1 MLPVP
6 GSVRG
11 GCQAADMQA
20 DRASVLR
27 ELEVQLELDDHRGCA
42 PFAGRVRAVAQAG
55 EVGERDAERQ
65 ALVDLAAAC
74 LRRAETLPA
83 PRFADVRLRAARQR
97 AGIAA

>member
-1 MLPVP
+1 
-6 GSVRG
+6 
-11 GCQAADMQA
+11 MQP

-42 PFAGRVRAVAQAG
+42 PLAARVQAVARSQNA
-55 EVGERDAERQ
+55 GERDAERQ

-74 LRRAETLPA
+74 IRRAETIPA
-83 PRFADVRLRAARQR
+83 PRFTDVRLRAARER

>member
-1 MLPVP
+1 
-6 GSVRG
+6 
-11 GCQAADMQA
+11 MQA

-42 PFAGRVRAVAQAG
+42 PFVGRVRAVAQAR

-83 PRFADVRLRAARQR
+83 PRLADGVCGCATARGDRRLG
-97 AGIAA
+97 AGEMGSSE

>member
-1 MLPVP
+1 
-6 GSVRG
+6 
-11 GCQAADMQA
+11 MQA

-27 ELEVQLELDDHRGCA
+27 ELDVQLELDDHRCCA
-42 PFAGRVRAVAQAG
+42 PLAARVRGVAQAQNA
-55 EVGERDAERQ
+55 GERNAERQ

-83 PRFADVRLRAARQR
+83 PRFADVRLRAARER

>member
-1 MLPVP
+1 
-6 GSVRG
+6 
-11 GCQAADMQA
+11 MQT

-27 ELEVQLELDDHRGCA
+27 ELEVQLELDDHRGRA
-42 PFAGRVRAVAQAG
+42 PLAARVRAVAQAG

-65 ALVDLAAAC
+65 ALIDLAAAC

>member
-1 MLPVP
+1 
-6 GSVRG
+6 
-11 GCQAADMQA
+11 MQA

-27 ELEVQLELDDHRGCA
+27 ELEVQLELDDHRGFA

-74 LRRAETLPA
+74 LRQAERLPG
-83 PRFADVRLRAARQR
+83 PRFTDVRVRAARER

>member
-1 MLPVP
+1 L
-6 GSVRG
+6 
-11 GCQAADMQA
+11 
-20 DRASVLR
+20 VLR

-42 PFAGRVRAVAQAG
+42 PVAARVRAVAQAREG
-55 EVGERDAERQ
+55 GERETERQ

-83 PRFADVRLRAARQR
+83 PRFTDVRVRAARQR